1 MIEASLQTDLGRQ
14 RSFIHRK
21 LGELGRMK
29 EEAPHRVDEFVGV
42 FYGQMLS
49 SMRQTLPGNPMFGGG
64 RAEEV
69 FTGQLDQEMGLRMAK
84 KTSTR
89 LDAEGALVR
98 RHNPLTEDFMR
109 SYNRS
114 LQRQADYWAERLAKV
129 ESILSGAESGL
140 LPDEDALGG
149 MDDILAN
156 GTHRADDL
164 LLEGAGRV
172 PVQLKVAPQE
182 RQELKLH

>member
-1 MIEASLQTDLGRQ
+1 MIDAAAQTDLGRQ
-14 RSFIHRK
+14 RSFIQRK
-21 LGELGRMK
+21 LGELGRMR
-29 EEAPHRVDEFVGV
+29 EEAPKRVDEFVGV

-89 LDAEGALVR
+89 LDGDGQLVR

-114 LQRQADYWAERLAKV
+114 LQRQADFWGQRLAEV
-129 ESILSGAESGL
+129 ESALATEPGL
-140 LPDEDALGG
+140 LPDEDALEG
-149 MDDILAN
+149 MDDILSDAV
-156 GTHRADDL
+156 HRADKL
-164 LLEGAGRV
+164 ILEGADRV
-172 PVQLKVAPQE
+172 PVKMNVAPQE
-182 RQELKLH
+182 PQKLKFH